1 MTAFSLTPSQRE
13 YAAGVRRIAAEAIV
27 PLLAGATPGR
37 VNRPMLAALGKQGLL
52 RGLFGGRPDEPVRDA
67 AAMQLCL
74 LRESLAQISG
84 EAETALALQGLGSY
98 PILQAGSPTQ
108 IERWLPG
115 VVSGETVAAF
125 ALSEPNAGSDAAAL
139 SLRAEQDGDGWRL
152 YGEKVW
158 ISNAP
163 EADVYSVFARTTPDS
178 RARGITAFVV
188 DGESAGLSGEHIDL
202 LAAHPIGRLVFDGVR
217 VGP

>member
-1 MTAFSLTPSQRE
+1 
-13 YAAGVRRIAAEAIV
+13 
-27 PLLAGATPGR
+27 
-37 VNRPMLAALGKQGLL
+37 MLAALGKQGLL

-139 SLRAEQDGDGWRL
+139 SLRAEPDGDGWRL
-152 YGEKVW
+152 HGEKVW

-163 EADVYSVFARTTPDS
+163 EADVYSVFARTTPGFAGARHHRVRRRRKLGGTVR
-178 RARGITAFVV
+178 RAPRPARCAP
-188 DGESAGLSGEHIDL
+188 DRAAGLRRRAGRPGE
-202 LAAHPIGRLVFDGVR
+202 R
-217 VGP
+217 VG